1 MDLLNKIKNKNYLIC
16 KEKTSLFNKYINIGD
31 YVFHYQDSE
40 AYYGNKGEKSIIIF
54 GTIVNSHNPDADI
67 EDIMIELLEVKN
79 FKDLIYRSK
88 KMAGRF
94 VIVYNSDEG
103 FFVLPDAAASIH
115 VAYTVSGYDLYVSS
129 NPKIIADIKG
139 FNESYISKDKI

>member
-88 KMAGRF
+88 KWLGGLLSYIILMKA
-94 VIVYNSDEG
+94 
-103 FFVLPDAAASIH
+103 FVLPGCSCK
-115 VAYTVSGYDLYVSS
+115 YTRCVYYFG
-129 NPKIIADIKG
+129 I
-139 FNESYISKDKI
+139 